1 MTFDPILNLADLDGS
16 SGFRIDGVAFDYS
29 GLSVSGAGDI
39 NGDGIDDLII
49 GAPYADNNG
58 GYSGSSYVVFG
69 GSGFDATLNLSTLDG
84 SNGFRIDGAEGDF
97 FGRSVSGAG
106 DINGDGIDDLII
118 GASSADSNGSRSGSS
133 YVVFGSQGGFGAILN
148 LSTLDGSNGFRL
160 DGEAANDNSGRSV
173 SRAGDINGDGFDDL
187 IIGAPNADPNGSRS
201 GSSYVVFGSQGGFG
215 AILNLS
221 ILDGSNGFRIDG
233 AAGDNSGGS
242 VSGAGDINGDG
253 FDDLIIGAPY
263 ADPNGGSSGSSYVVF
278 GSQGGFGAI
287 LNLSTLDGSS
297 GFRIDGEAED
307 DDSGGSVSG
316 AGDING
322 DGIDDLIIGADGADP
337 NGGSSG
343 SSYVVFGGSGFGATL
358 NLSTLDG
365 STGFRLDGVAAGD
378 DSGVSVSGAG
388 DINGDGIDDLIIGA
402 DDADPNGGSS
412 GSSYVVFGRQGGFG
426 AILNL
431 ATLDGSTGFRLD
443 GEAAN
448 DNSGVSVSGAGDING
463 DGIDD
468 LIIGAYGADN
478 NGDRS
483 GSNYVV
489 FGRRDI
495 TIPSPFDDILSGTA
509 NADTIRALGG
519 NDVVRGF
526 AGNDLLDGGP
536 GRDRIFGQDG
546 SDTLIGGTGNDL
558 LNGGA
563 DNDRIFGQAGNDT
576 LIGGTGNDLLNGG
589 ADSDR
594 IFGQAGN
601 NTLIGGTGNDLLN
614 GGADNDRIFG
624 QAGNDRIF
632 GGSGRDI
639 LLGGSG
645 NDRIDGGPGN
655 DVITTGA
662 GRNLIVIRQND
673 GFDRVT
679 DFQNNQ
685 DRIDLVGLSFGQLS
699 IVQQRDDV
707 LIRLGSTN
715 LLRLE
720 NTNLSAINQADFV

>member
-16 SGFRIDGVAFDYS
+16 SGFRIDGVAGDYS

-39 NGDGIDDLII
+39 NGDGFDDLII

-84 SNGFRIDGAEGDF
+84 SNGFRLDGAEGDF
-97 FGRSVSGAG
+97 FGRSVSGAR

-118 GASSADSNGSRSGSS
+118 GAPNADNNGGRSGSS
-133 YVVFGSQGGFGAILN
+133 YVVFGRQGGLGAILN

-160 DGEAANDNSGRSV
+160 DGEAV
-173 SRAGDINGDGFDDL
+173 DDT
-187 IIGAPNADPNGSRS
+187 
-201 GSSYVVFGSQGGFG
+201 
-215 AILNLS
+215 
-221 ILDGSNGFRIDG
+221 
-233 AAGDNSGGS
+233 SGG
-242 VSGAGDINGDG
+242 
-253 FDDLIIGAPY
+253 
-263 ADPNGGSSGSSYVVF
+263 
-278 GSQGGFGAI
+278 
-287 LNLSTLDGSS
+287 
-297 GFRIDGEAED
+297 
-307 DDSGGSVSG
+307 
-316 AGDING
+316 
-322 DGIDDLIIGADGADP
+322 
-337 NGGSSG
+337 
-343 SSYVVFGGSGFGATL
+343 
-358 NLSTLDG
+358 
-365 STGFRLDGVAAGD
+365 
-378 DSGVSVSGAG
+378 SVSGAG

-402 DDADPNGGSS
+402 DDADPNGTSSGSSYVVFGGSGFGATLNLSTLDGSSGFRIDGVAAGDDSGISVSGAGDINGDGIDDLIIGAYGADPNGSGSGSSYVVFGRQGGFGATLNLSTLDGSNGFRLDGEAANDDSGGSVSGAGDINGDGFDDLIIGADDADPNGTSS

-443 GEAAN
+443 GEATE

-463 DGIDD
+463 DSIDD

-478 NGDRS
+478 NGNRS

-495 TIPSPFDDILSGTA
+495 TIPSPFDDVLSGTA

-655 DVITTGA
+655 DVITTEA
-662 GRNLIVIRQND
+662 GRDLIVIRQND